1 MFGEAS
7 SGLLKSTDLQALA
20 KKSDTSFRSEF
31 VQLSQKTPQP
41 AVLIVL
47 ESSINFSSSEFRVQ
61 SSVTKKLLFRIS
73 HVEVILRC

>member
-7 SGLLKSTDLQALA
+7 SGLLKCTDLQALA

-47 ESSINFSSSEFRVQ
+47 ESSQNFFS
-61 SSVTKKLLFRIS
+61 
-73 HVEVILRC
+73 